1 MYSDV
6 AQDSRTLLPSASGHD
21 NNLGFS
27 VSTAGHKHNHRP
39 ATTIDTTEN
48 TVSTTTSVTSGTT
61 GAGRDFI
68 AQLRRRKS
76 RIVPLLLDAC
86 AATVAG
92 DWTRP
97 TTDDT
102 DETAGTADTDTG
114 QDQNEK
120 PGAAPGATPG
130 AGEQMS
136 TAEFLATHDQAEK
149 IAKRLFADAH
159 YARMCAKA
167 WSKRGQLADLR
178 PIVADPDGANVLPDD
193 VVEAIEL
200 LQLHQDALVAI
211 QHEKREAIDA
221 HINFLVSAQRSPTSF
236 ELPDLRA
243 IDPRNPDQRAVWA
256 TRAYWMT
263 TATAVLEDHR
273 TARATA
279 GSPYNASPVTVAA
292 LVAALADFFD
302 PTGHGCTA
310 STATIAERAITR
322 HGATVSLSTARR
334 ALRTLT
340 TALDELGFLVLVA
353 AGRRLTALEQLAA
366 RAHHGGHQTHAAN
379 RWDATLPAYARPA
392 TFAAPAVPTAPAYA
406 TGLTER
412 LETRNTARATADT
425 RSATEPA
432 PEATG
437 ESAQEPTQESTVEPA
452 DSPVDNLAGQ
462 RLPCTYTVG
471 TVFPTPNGSS
481 WVAHAGARAPENT
494 DRHLEEEK
502 TGTDK
507 PASAPI
513 SLRAWRIAD
522 DLSRDGVDHGLDA
535 GPYRHLIGHNPGQ
548 MSLTTLARMIDQLTP
563 TTATTR
569 EVLRGLVA
577 AATSPT
583 TGYVA
588 LGLSTR
594 PRNAAAW
601 WRTTLTRIDWTHSE
615 NFPAWSRT
623 AEAYG
628 LHWCGP
634 RRAWTA
640 VG

>member
-1 MYSDV
+1 MYIDV

-21 NNLGFS
+21 NCLGFS

-39 ATTIDTTEN
+39 APTIDTAEN
-48 TVSTTTSVTSGTT
+48 TVSTTTSATSGTT

-86 AATVAG
+86 ATTVAG

-97 TTDDT
+97 DAEDT
-102 DETAGTADTDTG
+102 DETAGTDDTG
-114 QDQNEK
+114 TVGDQNET
-120 PGAAPGATPG
+120 PGATPG

-136 TAEFLATHDQAEK
+136 TAEFLATRDQAEK

-159 YARMCAKA
+159 YARMCATA

-178 PIVADPDGANVLPDD
+178 PIVADPDGTNVLPDD
-193 VVEAIEL
+193 VVDAIEL

-256 TRAYWMT
+256 TRAHWVA

-302 PTGHGCTA
+302 PTGRGCTA
-310 STATIAERAITR
+310 STATIAERAITC
-322 HGATVSLSTARR
+322 HGATVSLATARR

-379 RWDATLPAYARPA
+379 RWDATLPVYARPA
-392 TFAAPAVPTAPAYA
+392 APEVPTTPAYA

-425 RSATEPA
+425 HRSAESA

-437 ESAQEPTQESTVEPA
+437 ESAQDSTVEPA
-452 DSPVDNLAGQ
+452 DTPVDNPAGQ
-462 RLPCTYTVG
+462 PVPCTYTVG

-494 DRHLEEEK
+494 DLCPEEEK
-502 TGTDK
+502 TRTDK
-507 PASAPI
+507 TAAAPI
-513 SLRAWRIAD
+513 SLRAWRIAG
-522 DLSRDGVDHGLDA
+522 DLSRDGVDRGLDA
-535 GPYRHLIGHNPGQ
+535 GPYRHLIGNNPGQ
-548 MSLTTLARMIDQLTP
+548 MSLTTLARMIDQHTP

-601 WRTTLTRIDWTHSE
+601 WRTTLTRIDWTHPE

-628 LHWCGP
+628 FQNLGGM
-634 RRAWTA
+634 RRAWNP

>member
-1 MYSDV
+1 MISDV

-21 NNLGFS
+21 NCLGFS

-48 TVSTTTSVTSGTT
+48 TVSTTTSATSGTT

-102 DETAGTADTDTG
+102 DTTAGTDTG
-114 QDQNEK
+114 QDQNET
-120 PGAAPGATPG
+120 PSAAPGATPG

-178 PIVADPDGANVLPDD
+178 PIVADPDGTNVLPDD

-221 HINFLVSAQRSPTSF
+221 HINFLRSVQRSPTSF

-256 TRAYWMT
+256 TRAYWVA

-302 PTGHGCTA
+302 PTGRGCTA

-379 RWDATLPAYARPA
+379 RWDATLPAYARPS
-392 TFAAPAVPTAPAYA
+392 TPEVPTAPAYA

-437 ESAQEPTQESTVEPA
+437 ESAQESTVEPA
-452 DSPVDNLAGQ
+452 DSPVDNPAGQ

-481 WVAHAGARAPENT
+481 GVAHAGARAPENT
-494 DRHLEEEK
+494 DFCPEEEK
-502 TGTDK
+502 TRTDK
-507 PASAPI
+507 TAAAPI

-522 DLSRDGVDHGLDA
+522 DLSRDGVDRGLDA

-548 MSLTTLARMIDQLTP
+548 MNLTTLARMIDQLTP

-601 WRTTLTRIDWTHSE
+601 WRTTLTRIDWTHPE

-628 LHWCGP
+628 LHWCGS
-634 RRAWTA
+634 RRAWNPI
-640 VG
+640 G

>member
-1 MYSDV
+1 
-6 AQDSRTLLPSASGHD
+6 LPSASGHD
-21 NNLGFS
+21 NCLGFS

-48 TVSTTTSVTSGTT
+48 TVSTTTSATAGTT

-97 TTDDT
+97 NTEDT
-102 DETAGTADTDTG
+102 AGTAGTADTGTG
-114 QDQNEK
+114 QDQNQT
-120 PGAAPGATPG
+120 PGATPG
-130 AGEQMS
+130 AGEQMG
-136 TAEFLATHDQAEK
+136 TAEFLATRDQAEK

-178 PIVADPDGANVLPDD
+178 PIVADPDGTNVLPDD

-221 HINFLVSAQRSPTSF
+221 HITFLVSAQRSPTSF
-236 ELPDLRA
+236 ELPDLRT
-243 IDPRNPDQRAVWA
+243 IDPRNPDQRAMWA

-322 HGATVSLSTARR
+322 HGATVSLATARR

-425 RSATEPA
+425 HRSAESA

-437 ESAQEPTQESTVEPA
+437 ESAQESTVEPA
-452 DSPVDNLAGQ
+452 DSPVDNPAGQ

-494 DRHLEEEK
+494 DLHLEEEK
-502 TGTDK
+502 PGTDK

>member
-1 MYSDV
+1 MLHDV

-21 NNLGFS
+21 NCLGFS

-48 TVSTTTSVTSGTT
+48 TVSTTTSATAGTT

-97 TTDDT
+97 DPENTDD
-102 DETAGTADTDTG
+102 AADTGTVE
-114 QDQNEK
+114 DQNET
-120 PGAAPGATPG
+120 PSAAPGATPG

-136 TAEFLATHDQAEK
+136 TAEFLATRDQAEK

-178 PIVADPDGANVLPDD
+178 PIVADPDGTNVLPDD

-221 HINFLVSAQRSPTSF
+221 HITFLVSAQRSPTSF
-236 ELPDLRA
+236 ELPDLRT
-243 IDPRNPDQRAVWA
+243 IDPRNPDQRAMWA

-322 HGATVSLSTARR
+322 HGATVSLATARR

-437 ESAQEPTQESTVEPA
+437 ESAQESTVEPA
-452 DSPVDNLAGQ
+452 DSPVDNPAGQ
-462 RLPCTYTVG
+462 PVPCTYTVG

-494 DRHLEEEK
+494 DLHLEEEK

>member
-1 MYSDV
+1 
-6 AQDSRTLLPSASGHD
+6 
-21 NNLGFS
+21 
-27 VSTAGHKHNHRP
+27 
-39 ATTIDTTEN
+39 
-48 TVSTTTSVTSGTT
+48 
-61 GAGRDFI
+61 
-68 AQLRRRKS
+68 
-76 RIVPLLLDAC
+76 
-86 AATVAG
+86 
-92 DWTRP
+92 
-97 TTDDT
+97 
-102 DETAGTADTDTG
+102 
-114 QDQNEK
+114 
-120 PGAAPGATPG
+120 
-130 AGEQMS
+130 
-136 TAEFLATHDQAEK
+136 
-149 IAKRLFADAH
+149 
-159 YARMCAKA
+159 
-167 WSKRGQLADLR
+167 
-178 PIVADPDGANVLPDD
+178 
-193 VVEAIEL
+193 
-200 LQLHQDALVAI
+200 

-221 HINFLVSAQRSPTSF
+221 HITFLVSAQRSPTSF
-236 ELPDLRA
+236 ELPDLRT

-256 TRAYWMT
+256 TRAYWVA

-302 PTGHGCTA
+302 PTGRGCTS

-322 HGATVSLSTARR
+322 HGATVSLATARR

-548 MSLTTLARMIDQLTP
+548 MSLTTLARMIDQHTP

>member
-1 MYSDV
+1 M
-6 AQDSRTLLPSASGHD
+6 PSASGHD
-21 NNLGFS
+21 NCLGFS

-48 TVSTTTSVTSGTT
+48 TVSTTTSATAGTT

-102 DETAGTADTDTG
+102 DTTAGTDTG
-114 QDQNEK
+114 QDQNET
-120 PGAAPGATPG
+120 PSAAPGATPG

-178 PIVADPDGANVLPDD
+178 PIVADPDGTNVLPDD

-221 HINFLVSAQRSPTSF
+221 HITFLVSAQRSPTSF
-236 ELPDLRA
+236 ELPDLRT
-243 IDPRNPDQRAVWA
+243 IDPRNPDQRAMWA

-322 HGATVSLSTARR
+322 HGATVSLATARR

-379 RWDATLPAYARPA
+379 RWDATLPTYARPA

-432 PEATG
+432 PEATD
-437 ESAQEPTQESTVEPA
+437 ESDQESTVEPA
-452 DSPVDNLAGQ
+452 DSPVDNPAGQ
-462 RLPCTYTVG
+462 PVPCTYTVG

-481 WVAHAGARAPENT
+481 GVAHAGARAPENT
-494 DRHLEEEK
+494 DFCPEEEK
-502 TGTDK
+502 TRTDK
-507 PASAPI
+507 TAAAPI

-522 DLSRDGVDHGLDA
+522 DLSRDGVDRGLDA
-535 GPYRHLIGHNPGQ
+535 GPYRHLVGHQPGQ

-563 TTATTR
+563 TTAGTR

-601 WRTTLTRIDWTHSE
+601 MRTTLTRIDWTHHE

-634 RRAWTA
+634 RRAWNP

>member
-1 MYSDV
+1 MRIDV

-39 ATTIDTTEN
+39 ATTSDTTEN
-48 TVSTTTSVTSGTT
+48 TVSTTTSATSGTT

-102 DETAGTADTDTG
+102 DTTAGTDTG
-114 QDQNEK
+114 QDQNET
-120 PGAAPGATPG
+120 PSAAPGATPG

-178 PIVADPDGANVLPDD
+178 PIVADPDGTNVLPDD

-256 TRAYWMT
+256 TRAYWVA

-302 PTGHGCTA
+302 PTGRGCTA

-340 TALDELGFLVLVA
+340 TALNELGFLVLVA

-392 TFAAPAVPTAPAYA
+392 TPEVPTAPAYA

-412 LETRNTARATADT
+412 LETRNTARTTADT

-437 ESAQEPTQESTVEPA
+437 ESA
-452 DSPVDNLAGQ
+452 DSPVDNPAGQ
-462 RLPCTYTVG
+462 PVPCTYTVG

-481 WVAHAGARAPENT
+481 GVAHAGARAPENT
-494 DRHLEEEK
+494 DFFPEEEK
-502 TGTDK
+502 TLTDK
-507 PASAPI
+507 TAAAPL

-522 DLSRDGVDHGLDA
+522 DLSRDGVDRGLDA
-535 GPYRHLIGHNPGQ
+535 GPYRHLIGQQPGQ

-588 LGLSTR
+588 LGLSTK

-601 WRTTLTRIDWTHSE
+601 WRTTLTRIDWTHPES
-615 NFPAWSRT
+615 FPAWSRA

-628 LHWCGP
+628 FQNLGGM
-634 RRAWTA
+634 RRAWNP